1 MTIKEKIKLVTKT
14 QIEEMKTKKY
24 IDDMISEY
32 NVISPEIIELAH
44 SLVDI
49 SFQNVLKV
57 VLGKEMEEVV

>member
-1 MTIKEKIKLVTKT
+1 MTIKEKIKLVTKL

-32 NVISPEIIELAH
+32 NVISAEIIELAH

>member
-1 MTIKEKIKLVTKT
+1 MTMKEKIKLVTKL

-32 NVISPEIIELAH
+32 NVISPEIIELSH